1 MQRSREAGGALLPPT
16 SAARADSAGLRR
28 SANLLRAFRVEQTD
42 PARFYGLLARDS
54 VRMVGE
60 QGSLA
65 GRTVLDVGA
74 GPVQFAAAF
83 AAADARYVALDA
95 DPAELRTRPAI
106 AARGE
111 RLPLADRSVDVCFSS
126 NVVEHVPAP
135 WRFADELV
143 RVTRSGGLVV
153 LAYTNWLSPWGG
165 HETSP
170 WHYLGGY
177 PAAERYGRRYGHPPK
192 NRYGAGLY
200 PVSVA
205 AGLRWATSRPDA
217 ELVDAR
223 PRYLPAYARALLRLP
238 ALREIATW
246 NLWLVLR
253 RR

>member
-1 MQRSREAGGALLPPT
+1 MQRSREAGAAVLPPT
-16 SAARADSAGLRR
+16 SAACADSAGLRR

-60 QGSLA
+60 HGSLA

-83 AAADARYVALDA
+83 AAAGARYVALDA

-238 ALREIATW
+238 GLREIATW

>member
-1 MQRSREAGGALLPPT
+1 VHLSRGAGAVFPPMP
-16 SAARADSAGLRR
+16 AARPGTAGLRR
-28 SANLLRAFRVEQTD
+28 SAALLRAFRLEQTA
-42 PARFYGLLARDS
+42 PATFYGLLARDS
-54 VRMVGE
+54 ARMVAE
-60 QGSLA
+60 HGSLA

-74 GPVQFAAAF
+74 GPAQFAAAF
-83 AAADARYVALDA
+83 RAAGATYVAVDA
-95 DPAELRTRPAI
+95 DRTELSTRPAI

-111 RLPLADRSVDVCFSS
+111 RLPVADRSVDVCFSS
-126 NVVEHVPAP
+126 NVVEHMPAP

-143 RVTRSGGLVV
+143 RVTRPGGLVV
-153 LAYTNWLSPWGG
+153 VAYTNWLSPWGG

-192 NRYGAGLY
+192 NRYGAGLW

-205 AGLRWATSRPDA
+205 AGLRWARGSPDA
-217 ELVDAR
+217 ELLDAR
-223 PRYLPAYARALLRLP
+223 PRYLPPYARGLLRVP
-238 ALREIATW
+238 GLREIAAW

>member
-16 SAARADSAGLRR
+16 PAARADSAGLRR

-83 AAADARYVALDA
+83 AAAGARYVALDA